1 MRETVCSTCLLDV
14 FWGKT
19 LKLEN
24 NKRHDNI
31 TIFRLI
37 LLMAVHFHSACYTVW
52 TQRSQETQTLVQRK
66 SNWPQYCD
74 ARATLFQLCHAWWE
88 MWANIHNY
96 TTRLTAALTSCAS
109 PPTLNSV
116 GATKIWLIIINM
128 HHSLTHTHS
137 QFIFHHCGR
146 PQRIEEMLICP
157 AAFLF
162 GAGAD
167 DDPALGPVGPHLQQN
182 HYSIIFMQILPEENK
197 QAR

>member
-1 MRETVCSTCLLDV
+1 MCFAPDSEFCWRH
-14 FWGKT
+14 
-19 LKLEN
+19 EN
-24 NKRHDNI
+24 MTDHHKY
-31 TIFRLI
+31 
-37 LLMAVHFHSACYTVW
+37 AS
-52 TQRSQETQTLVQRK
+52 
-66 SNWPQYCD
+66 
-74 ARATLFQLCHAWWE
+74 
-88 MWANIHNY
+88 
-96 TTRLTAALTSCAS
+96 LT
-109 PPTLNSV
+109 
-116 GATKIWLIIINM
+116 
-128 HHSLTHTHS
+128 HTHTHS